1 MSYYSALILAESPP
15 PTGYWR
21 LSEAGG
27 NIAHDSTP
35 NGYDATLSGGFTLG
49 QMGAISN
56 DMDTSCVFTNTGTLT
71 LPPALNYTTFTAISI
86 EFWINITGTWHYVVA
101 TNNGTTTTAYYDS
114 VVTST
119 SSAATI
125 EISSVFDYAGSYL
138 TANLDEV
145 VVYNYVLS
153 QARITAHF
161 AAATVANAGSATQGG
176 IRLLIND
183 VYYPTIIQ
191 DTINIDRT
199 ANDPIPTFRFKL
211 QDDPSQI
218 PLSELLE
225 VVFLDAGRVSNAAHN
240 LLRNPLIT
248 PFATNWSQTTTSGTF
263 TQMSPGVKIAVANTP
278 VASPPELFQY
288 IQNGL
293 IVPGGQTYMLS
304 CFIQT
309 TTLTGCSAFIS
320 VNYADASGSTLGS
333 QMQMIGTTLA
343 NTQISFSSM
352 PPTGTVASAISF
364 GILTQSGTNSGSAT
378 FTNIQF
384 EPMSF
389 TTGATQIAYPSP
401 FCANGQFGCTLMPD
415 GTTIRQYRLFGGYI
429 TKATAGDYI
438 GNNRKWDVTVSGY
451 AWLWQKQLLND
462 AFTNKTDAFILINL
476 ITKYFPGQFNT
487 AQVSTGATLDNFGYT
502 YNGMMR
508 DAADALAAYS
518 NYNIYVGPYREIIY
532 QPPGYNQIGFMLS
545 DRPDNVLSFPYSA
558 YSLDIDG
565 TQLGNACLVTGATNV
580 SAVEYDPQSIG
591 FYNQKTG
598 GQGIFWKT
606 VNDSTIATTAAAQQ
620 RAIAEITQYNYAR
633 QAVHL
638 VTNQMMIPGYTVLFS
653 SNTDGLFDVPFLIQ
667 KSTLVLKGFTSLQVP
682 YYECTCDLG
691 AFNPDLVNITVKL
704 LRKQLTNA
712 NNIGTP
718 IVGLMVTEEMTFVD
732 SVSISPI
739 TSNPATWGM
748 GIWGT
753 STYAFAVPGVPTT
766 AYGAPSAIYGSAAV
780 GYN

>member
-1 MSYYSALILAESPP
+1 MSYYSSLILTESPP
-15 PTGYWR
+15 PTAYYR
-21 LSEAGG
+21 LSEVSG

-49 QMGAISN
+49 QAGAISN
-56 DMDTSCVFTNTGTLT
+56 DADTSCVFTGTGSLT

-86 EFWINITGTWHYVVA
+86 EFWINLTGTWHYIVA
-101 TNNGTTTTAYYDS
+101 SNNGTTTTVYYDS
-114 VVTST
+114 VLSST
-119 SSAATI
+119 SSGASI

-153 QARITAHF
+153 QTQINNHF

-176 IRLLIND
+176 IRLLINN

-199 ANDPIPTFRFKL
+199 TNDPIPTFRFKL

-225 VVFLDAGRVSNAAHN
+225 VIFIDAGRVSNATHN
-240 LLRNPLIT
+240 LIRNPLIN
-248 PFATNWSQTTTSGTF
+248 PFATNWSQTAITGGTF
-263 TQMSPGVKIAVANTP
+263 TQMNPGVKLTVANATA
-278 VASPPELFQY
+278 ASSLQLYQY

-304 CFIQT
+304 CFVQT
-309 TTLTGCSAFIS
+309 TTLTGCNAFIS
-320 VNYADASGSTLGS
+320 ILYVDASGFTLGS
-333 QMQMIGTTLA
+333 QVQLISTTLA

-352 PPTGTVASAISF
+352 PPTGTVATSISF
-364 GILTQSGTNSGSAT
+364 GITTNSGTNSGTAT
-378 FTNIQF
+378 FTNMQC

-389 TTGATQIAYPSP
+389 ATGATQIAYPSP

-415 GTTIRQYRLFGGYI
+415 GTTIRQYRLFGGLL

-462 AFTNKTDAFILINL
+462 AFVNKSDNFILINL
-476 ITKYFPGQFNT
+476 VTKYFPGQFNT
-487 AQVSTGATLDNFGYT
+487 AQIATGATLDNFGYT
-502 YNGMMR
+502 FNGTMR
-508 DAADALAAYS
+508 DAADALAANS
-518 NYNIYVGPYREIIY
+518 NFNVYVGPYREIIY

-545 DRPDNVLSFPYSA
+545 DRPDNILSFPYYS

-565 TQLGNACLVTGATNV
+565 TQLGNACLVTGGTNI

-598 GQGIFWKT
+598 GQGIFWRT
-606 VNDSTIATTAAAQQ
+606 VNDSTIATTAAARQ

-633 QAVHL
+633 KVAHL
-638 VTNQMMIPGYTVLFS
+638 TTNQMMIPGYTVLFS

-667 KSTLVLKGFTSLQVP
+667 KSTLVLKGFTSLQTP
-682 YYECTCDLG
+682 YYECSCNLG

-718 IVGLMVTEEMTFVD
+718 IVGLMSTEEMTFVD
-732 SVSISPI
+732 QIKI
-739 TSNPATWGM
+739 TVVHASPATYSM
-748 GIWGT
+748 GTYGV
-753 STYAFAVPGVPTT
+753 STYAVSVPGIPPTT
-766 AYGAPSAIYGSAAV
+766 YGTGVYGDLSH
-780 GYN
+780 GYQ